1 MRKKRPLLQDYF
13 SDKLLCV
20 LKQKNLCEVISN
32 NLTWEFGLNPI
43 TTKENKLFGLLISE
57 LYLYNFSHIFKFP
70 LPWLG
75 VSHESQCPVHVFPIC
90 ASSSYNFM
98 YLFVIIRLLQV
109 FHYHPSYHPSPL
121 HVPPSERAM
130 TPPPPKWT
138 TTGWRTSFPS
148 KRYQK

>member
-32 NLTWEFGLNPI
+32 NLTWDFRLNPI
-43 TTKENKLFGLLISE
+43 TTKENKLFGVLISE

-90 ASSSYNFM
+90 ASSSYNSM
-98 YLFVIIRLLQV
+98 YQFVIIRLLLVIRIKEKDSTFLQV
-109 FHYHPSYHPSPL
+109 YSLYHE
-121 HVPPSERAM
+121 SE
-130 TPPPPKWT
+130 K
-138 TTGWRTSFPS
+138 
-148 KRYQK
+148 

>member
-1 MRKKRPLLQDYF
+1 MAFTSRLFFRQVTVCAWTEESVWSYF
-13 SDKLLCV
+13 EQPYVPD
-20 LKQKNLCEVISN
+20 
-32 NLTWEFGLNPI
+32 FRLNPI

-75 VSHESQCPVHVFPIC
+75 VSRESQCPVHVFPIC
-90 ASSSYNFM
+90 ASSSYNLM

>member
-1 MRKKRPLLQDYF
+1 MRKKWPLLQDYF

-32 NLTWEFGLNPI
+32 NLTCDFRLNPI
-43 TTKENKLFGLLISE
+43 ATKENKLFGLLISE

-75 VSHESQCPVHVFPIC
+75 VSHESQCPVHVFPIW
-90 ASSSYNFM
+90 ASSSYNLM

-109 FHYHPSYHPSPL
+109 FHYQPSYHPSPL

-130 TPPPPKWT
+130 TPPPPK
-138 TTGWRTSFPS
+138 
-148 KRYQK
+148 